1 MKKFIVPAL
10 FAFLFVAASC
20 MNMNG
25 GSEKGGSIRV
35 ALPGSGRYVYSKE
48 NADKFVVRV
57 IGENETQEQES
68 TGGASIEFTEL
79 EAGEYTVE
87 AEAWDSTENRML
99 SSGSTNVTVEEGK
112 TAECVL
118 SLILGFSSSGNMII
132 DNKELKKTGLVTVT
146 DSIVMAKLDGGSTSN
161 NAYTDDG
168 TEKEISP
175 YAMGK
180 YEVTRELFKAVMG
193 IDPSN
198 TERVSTEETYE
209 LHPAGNVCWY
219 AALVFCNKLSILMGL
234 EPCYSV
240 NGIDDWQEFNYESIP
255 SSKSD
260 DSDSSWQSVSCDFSK
275 NGYRL
280 PTLAE
285 WEFAARGGDMS
296 AEDWNYSFSGSDNA
310 DEVAWHGGTSNST
323 LHEVGLLKPNRL
335 GIYDMTGNSAEYV
348 WSDSYYS
355 NGDRRLCYSSSSFLP
370 ASRYGMLNNEYRYT
384 YRDNNLSY
392 QSGFRIARTIK

>member
-1 MKKFIVPAL
+1 
-10 FAFLFVAASC
+10 
-20 MNMNG
+20 
-25 GSEKGGSIRV
+25 
-35 ALPGSGRYVYSKE
+35 
-48 NADKFVVRV
+48 
-57 IGENETQEQES
+57 
-68 TGGASIEFTEL
+68 
-79 EAGEYTVE
+79 
-87 AEAWDSTENRML
+87 ML
-99 SSGSTNVTVEEGK
+99 SSGSTSVTVEEGK
-112 TAECVL
+112 TADCPL
-118 SLILGFSSSGNMII
+118 TLILGLSSYGNMII
-132 DNKELKKTGLVTVT
+132 GNKELKKTGLVTVT
-146 DSIVMAKLDGGSTSN
+146 NSVVMANLDGGSTST
-161 NAYTDDG
+161 NAYIDDG

-193 IDPSN
+193 VDPSL
-198 TERVSTEETYE
+198 TDYVSEEETYE
-209 LHPAGNVCWY
+209 LHPVGKVCWY

-240 NGIDDWQEFNYESIP
+240 NGIDDWQEFDYESIP
-255 SSKSD
+255 SSKND

-296 AEDWNYSFSGSDNA
+296 AKDWNYSFSGSDNA

>member
-1 MKKFIVPAL
+1 MEHR
-10 FAFLFVAASC
+10 SRSQR
-20 MNMNG
+20 G
-25 GSEKGGSIRV
+25 GV
-35 ALPGSGRYVYSKE
+35 
-48 NADKFVVRV
+48 
-57 IGENETQEQES
+57 
-68 TGGASIEFTEL
+68 IEFTEL
-79 EAGEYTVE
+79 EPGEYTVE
-87 AEAWDSTENRML
+87 AEARDSKNNDEL
-99 SSGSTNVTVEEGK
+99 IASGSKDIKVVAGETT
-112 TAECVL
+112 ECSF
-118 SLILGFSSSGNMII
+118 SLIISNCFVAEDGSIVI
-132 DNKELKKTGLVTVT
+132 NKTKFKKTGLVTVT